1 MPAHLETGVGS
12 ALWGQLHPLAG
23 PAFGPTGQLHL
34 ALVCLFSQCLW
45 LEEPGWAHG

>member
-1 MPAHLETGVGS
+1 MPAHLEMSVGS